1 MSDAPNPLVSTQYK
15 VRQAVLDIASGTS
28 VVEACRRHGIS
39 EETYRRN
46 SAEVW
51 GLIIRMSED
60 SLAEVA
66 GQIYTGMGGVIGNMI
81 EIASGNTNASYAS
94 QVNAANT
101 VLGVWETL
109 STRLPQGTSTVA
121 KSYLENSAKEDEP
134 LTGPGDG
141 NVGSAV

>member
-1 MSDAPNPLVSTQYK
+1 M
-15 VRQAVLDIASGTS
+15 
-28 VVEACRRHGIS
+28 
-39 EETYRRN
+39 
-46 SAEVW
+46 
-51 GLIIRMSED
+51 IIRMSED